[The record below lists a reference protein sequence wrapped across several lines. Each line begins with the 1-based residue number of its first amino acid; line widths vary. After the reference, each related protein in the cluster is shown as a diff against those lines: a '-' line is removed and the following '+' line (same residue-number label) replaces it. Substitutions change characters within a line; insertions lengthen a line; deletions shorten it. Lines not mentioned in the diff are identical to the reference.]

1 MSTDRTLIRP
11 KLHHV
16 NFKTNQLQAMIDW
29 YATLLG
35 TEVLFQHEFG
45 AWISNDEANHR
56 IALTAFPDLVDD
68 PDKDTRTGL
77 HHTAFEYASFEDLNA
92 SYVRLEDAGIEPA
105 FCLDHGMTLSYY
117 YRDPDGNHVELQV
130 DNFGDWVKS
139 SAYMRES
146 PEFAA
151 DPIGNFV
158 DPARVAQAAA
168 AGASFDE
175 IHARAMAGEL
185 TPAAPPLEVPRVEA

>member
-35 TEVLFQHEFG
+35 TEVLFQHALG

-56 IALTAFPDLVDD
+56 IALTAFPNLVDD

-77 HHTAFEYASFEDLNA
+77 HHTAFEY
-92 SYVRLEDAGIEPA
+92 
-105 FCLDHGMTLSYY
+105 
-117 YRDPDGNHVELQV
+117 
-130 DNFGDWVKS
+130 GDRKS
-139 SAYMRES
+139 
-146 PEFAA
+146 
-151 DPIGNFV
+151 V
-158 DPARVAQAAA
+158 V
-168 AGASFDE
+168 
-175 IHARAMAGEL
+175 
-185 TPAAPPLEVPRVEA
+185 